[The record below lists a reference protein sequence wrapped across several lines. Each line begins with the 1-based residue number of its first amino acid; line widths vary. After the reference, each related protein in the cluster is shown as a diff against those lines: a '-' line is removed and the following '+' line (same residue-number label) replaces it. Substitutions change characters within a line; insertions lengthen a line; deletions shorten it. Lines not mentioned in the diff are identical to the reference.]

1 VTQNLYIIHIVLLKN
16 KFMFKKII
24 HVIWTYSLQD
34 SWRAIWSK
42 TTIDEKAEATL
53 LEIVKRYKLT
63 ADELSDVGRAIKEV
77 GNQLGHVPKAVAGK
91 TRKRKPKKKELK

>member
-1 VTQNLYIIHIVLLKN
+1 
-16 KFMFKKII
+16 MFKKII

-63 ADELSDVGRAIKEV
+63 EMNYL
-77 GNQLGHVPKAVAGK
+77 
-91 TRKRKPKKKELK
+91 T